1 VVAEQT
7 AGGYRGKLPPG
18 PPVEPKP
25 AKTDHAVL
33 AVTLEEN
40 KLKWRANGSK
50 NYRFN
55 FQRSCFCLRDDTR
68 EAVVEVARRSSR
80 RPMLTTVRPVD
91 ADLNDR
97 YDTVDELFALLEEA
111 VVSGGV
117 LKAAP
122 MPITL
127 RYPRPRCRG
136 GWYRPWSRRAS
147 GRPGGRRG
155 CSWYWGRR
163 SSAARRSGARVRA

>member
-1 VVAEQT
+1 MVAEQT

-40 KLKWRANGSK
+40 KLKWRANGSE

-55 FQRSCFCLRDDTR
+55 FQCSCFCLRDDTR
-68 EAVVEVARRSSR
+68 EAVVEVAQGAIFVA
-80 RPMLTTVRPVD
+80 TYAGDGAAVD

-111 VVSGGV
+111 VVSGAVQIDAEFDPILGCPVSLYIDQDRRIADEEQWIAALDVV
-117 LKAAP
+117 LS
-122 MPITL
+122 L
-127 RYPRPRCRG
+127 
-136 GWYRPWSRRAS
+136 
-147 GRPGGRRG
+147 
-155 CSWYWGRR
+155 
-163 SSAARRSGARVRA
+163 